1 MLSRGA
7 SVKNCLHTRGML
19 STRSSSAILRHRGSL
34 IAGRNSSP
42 FYFFFSFRH
51 SHRICY
57 DQSETVYSTIAYIY
71 KKHLFLSICI
81 YANFFD
87 YDIFFWL
94 DLFCNS
100 SELVASGGACDSIT
114 FLHQCLQTIPCF
126 VSRLGK
132 TKMENGKKNTAFGYG
147 PDDDDRTCC
156 DLPFDV
162 HVYGLRIPLFSL
174 ALCVLATLPVYSS
187 AKI

>member
-42 FYFFFSFRH
+42 FYFFFFSFRH

-87 YDIFFWL
+87 YDIFFL
-94 DLFCNS
+94 VGPILQLLGACCERRRLRFDYLLASMSSNDTLFCFSAREN
-100 SELVASGGACDSIT
+100 
-114 FLHQCLQTIPCF
+114 
-126 VSRLGK
+126 K
-132 TKMENGKKNTAFGYG
+132 NGKREKKYG
-147 PDDDDRTCC
+147 FRVWPR
-156 DLPFDV
+156 
-162 HVYGLRIPLFSL
+162 
-174 ALCVLATLPVYSS
+174 
-187 AKI
+187 